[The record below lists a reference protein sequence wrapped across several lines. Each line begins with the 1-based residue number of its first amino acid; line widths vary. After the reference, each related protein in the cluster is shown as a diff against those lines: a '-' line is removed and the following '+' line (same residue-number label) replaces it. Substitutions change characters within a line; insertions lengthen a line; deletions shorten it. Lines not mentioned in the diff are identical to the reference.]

1 MFFLVFNEMGSSAY
15 KWTALIFKFS
25 HRVFFVLRGLANLA
39 ETRKPTCPPL
49 SLSLFHLLSS
59 PLVLMLPRSYR
70 FPQNYKESIVQWRC
84 IQG

>member
-49 SLSLFHLLSS
+49 SLSLSLSFS
-59 PLVLMLPRSYR
+59 SLI
-70 FPQNYKESIVQWRC
+70 FPFGVNVTKI
-84 IQG
+84 IQIPTKL